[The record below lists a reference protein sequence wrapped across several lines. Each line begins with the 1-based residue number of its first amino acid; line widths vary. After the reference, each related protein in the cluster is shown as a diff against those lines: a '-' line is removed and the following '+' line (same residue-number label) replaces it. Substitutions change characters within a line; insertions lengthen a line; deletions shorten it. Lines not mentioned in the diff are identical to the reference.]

1 MKNLYEPE
9 CAGEIK
15 RRISQLRPD
24 SPAQWGKMSSAQALA
39 HCSEGLR
46 WAVGDTIPPRM
57 LLGGLIGRAIKG
69 KVLGD
74 DAPMRP
80 NSPTAK
86 TLIVSDPREL
96 AAERDRVITLLDR
109 FTTSGPAGCTVQQ
122 HSFFGRLTPM
132 EWAILMYKH
141 IDHHLRQFGV

>member
-9 CAGEIK
+9 RVSEIK
-15 RRISQLRPD
+15 LRIAQLRPD
-24 SPAQWGKMSSAQALA
+24 SAAEWGQMNAAQALA
-39 HCSEGLR
+39 HCSEGLC
-46 WAVGDTIPPRM
+46 WAVGDTVPPRM

-74 DAPMRP
+74 DAPMRR

-86 TLIVSDPREL
+86 TLIVADPREL
-96 AAERDRVITLLDR
+96 AAELDRFRTLLDR
-109 FTTSGPAGCTVQQ
+109 FTTAGPKGCTTQQ